1 MKFLLD
7 TNVVSEF
14 IKPKR
19 NPGVYAWLDK
29 TDELQLAV
37 SVISLGEVQNGIS
50 RLSEGKRKVALQDWL
65 DNELIPRF
73 DNRILSVTLEDM
85 LLWGKLTGKAM
96 ANGETLPTADVMLA
110 AVARNNGLMVITRNE
125 KDFARMGVSVLNP
138 WNSN

>member
-1 MKFLLD
+1 VKFLLD

-14 IKPKR
+14 IKTKR

-96 ANGETLPTADVMLA
+96 TNGETLPTADVMLA

>member
-1 MKFLLD
+1 VKFLLD

-96 ANGETLPTADVMLA
+96 TNGETLPTADAMLA

>member
-1 MKFLLD
+1 VKFLLD

-96 ANGETLPTADVMLA
+96 TNGETLPTADVMLA